1 MFRKAIRKF
10 LIIRRKND
18 LSELIKRGSGK
29 KRLNGSL
36 HTGYQNQQ
44 TAKLQYNCNDVGTVL
59 LDCPKVWKHLVKVYS
74 KVRTD
79 NAFSLV
85 QSLSCVRLF
94 VTP

>member
-1 MFRKAIRKF
+1 MICQSLLKGEVVRKDSIGF
-10 LIIRRKND
+10 LHI
-18 LSELIKRGSGK
+18 
-29 KRLNGSL
+29 
-36 HTGYQNQQ
+36 GYQNQQ